1 VGNTGLDKLEGVDIM
16 SIGSRGK
23 RPSPLSENALRQL
36 IRTALDR
43 GYYTESLHHP
53 ERNISEDDIIHGVE
67 RSDWT
72 LVGNPEWFETFGSY
86 RYQICTV
93 DIEGDE
99 LTIII
104 AGFPDE
110 KRIEFI
116 TAW

>member
-1 VGNTGLDKLEGVDIM
+1 MSTGSQKQ
-16 SIGSRGK
+16 
-23 RPSPLSENALRQL
+23 RPQALSEYALRHL
-36 IRTALDR
+36 IRVAITK

-72 LVGNPEWFETFGSY
+72 LVGIPEWFETFRSY
-86 RYQICTV
+86 RYQIRTV

-104 AGFPDE
+104 AAYPEE
-110 KRIEFI
+110 KRIEFV

>member
-1 VGNTGLDKLEGVDIM
+1 M
-16 SIGSRGK
+16 STGSRDK

-36 IRTALDR
+36 IHVALEK

-67 RSDWT
+67 RSDWM
-72 LVGNPEWFETFGSY
+72 LVGNPDWIENGGNY

-104 AGFPDE
+104 AAFPGE